1 MIKFKSLIK
10 EKKNVILAFIAII
23 LVIFTAYQL
32 KLVGIAAADDTDVIE
47 TAEVVTQ
54 ADAQT
59 QELEQSLE
67 LENVVTSTIIT
78 NEVTNVD
85 TEEIVA
91 EKENVE
97 QNIEN
102 TSVEVEKIDETN
114 KPVDEDIVE
123 NSINDIT
130 VIDNT
135 ENVVN
140 TTSNNNIVEEELV
153 NIPEEL
159 VFDNGE
165 YKITV
170 SAIKEDALKNIEK
183 VNVTPITAETNA
195 AEYNV
200 ISQKLQDTLNEEN
213 SSKTEEEQIEL
224 VGFLAYDITLV
235 DKDGIEAEP
244 DGNVNVSFEYITVP
258 EKVAEYA
265 DAKVSVVHFEEDKLS
280 GNISLKE
287 FSQDEQELN
296 VETNGENQVKK
307 LEFETDSFS
316 SFTIKWTATNNRTAN
331 ITIHYVDQN
340 GNDIDGTQESTIKT
354 ANPGTYTFSDYAGN
368 INNYTYKE
376 ARLSSTTGNIIT
388 SVSFSISNYIYKN
401 YTVNFKNGETSV
413 KSENINYNTTK
424 NYDVYLI
431 YQLGN
436 VGIASSSVPVGST
449 VSINISNISNIKIS
463 DLVGFT
469 WKSRNTSIATVSVDG
484 ATGIPTAK
492 GISQGTTTIIGT
504 RSTNGITETIS
515 WNISV
520 ENQLTSQIIFDHQL
534 QDNND
539 FSKQD
544 TYRPYSKYGYGKT
557 EATNIVKFIVVLAD
571 KNGKL
576 IMNGSN
582 PDVTLPKGSIVPDS
596 YVFDLDDNKTLE
608 INENTFAG
616 ISVPGYSYSGSY
628 AYFGWVSNSDTKDM
642 AIVNTFRNFGKVS
655 TKHQDYYSV
664 IGFTTSRGTG
674 SDYSSA
680 TFGSAGTG
688 YYAYNPTGV
697 LMLVL
702 KPVSEKISYKTYYHN
717 DYNPGGS
724 AITNIIDTTS
734 AHMIKGDWISNEYRY
749 DYYGETVMT
758 SVNSSTLVGPTGYKF
773 IGWYDSVDSEGNGTG
788 NLVTTSDTPITGTT
802 SYYALIDGKIIII
815 RQNNNLYARWEP
827 VTGSIN
833 IQKTISG
840 GLNSSE
846 IATVQNQIQFIV
858 KNDSEAT
865 VATVLSEDITWNG
878 NIGTCTV
885 LNLPI
890 NTPYTIE
897 ETNYNITGHTVE
909 TTITYPNEATYAQL
923 SADNDTV
930 TVQIENEYSTSIVI
944 KKVNPF
950 DVIKTGAS
958 FRISEVNGTNIQTVS
973 DLADGNNDGEINI
986 SLIKYNTEYI
996 ITEAVAPNGCYL
1008 LDKEIHIKV
1017 TKDINGNDKINIIN
1031 ETELSGY
1038 VSVENGMLKVVN
1050 VQHILM
1056 PKAGGMGTY
1065 WFYIFG
1071 AIIMGGTILIYKKKR

>member
-102 TSVEVEKIDETN
+102 TSVEIEKIDEAN
-114 KPVDEDIVE
+114 KTVDENIIE

-135 ENVVN
+135 KNVVN

-316 SFTIKWTATNNRTAN
+316 SFTIKWTAFNNRTAN

-340 GNDIDGTQESTIKT
+340 GNDIDGTQKDTIKT
-354 ANPGTYTFSDYAGN
+354 AKPRTYTFSDYAGN

-388 SVSFSISNYIYKN
+388 SVSFSISNKD

-413 KSENINYNTTK
+413 QSEDIKKNTTK

-469 WKSRNTSIATVSVDG
+469 WKSSNTSIATVSVDG

-504 RSTNGITETIS
+504 RTTNGITETIS

-534 QDNND
+534 QDNKD

-544 TYRPYSKYGYGKT
+544 TYRPYSKYGYGET

-571 KNGKL
+571 ENGKL
-576 IMNGSN
+576 TMNGNN
-582 PDVTLPKGSIVPDS
+582 PDVTLPEGSIVPDS

-628 AYFGWVSNSDTKDM
+628 AYFGWYSNSDTKDM
-642 AIVNTFRNFGKVS
+642 AIVNTFRNFGKIS
-655 TKHQDYYSV
+655 TNYPRYYSV